1 MNTYIV
7 IALTVLVIIAL
18 VQYAQVLELTNSL
31 RSEDDIFVSDRE
43 INFQST
49 ALVVFILG
57 YLAFFVFLVV
67 KYDKYMLPEPASAHG
82 VEIDLL
88 MNINWVILIT
98 AFVATHIA
106 LAYLVYRYARTR
118 NPHAT
123 YMTHSNK
130 LELLWTSI
138 PASAL
143 AIIIVYGISTWN
155 AITRNEPK
163 DAINIE
169 LYARQFDWTARYA
182 GQDNQLGKAD
192 FRMISGTNPLGVIN
206 NRTLD
211 ARITELSEK
220 IAALEDARSQ
230 VYPGGKSDQDIS
242 DQIAG
247 VKKQQDALLQ
257 IKAQGEAQDY
267 STADDDIL
275 TKVEFHIPV
284 NRPIMFKIRAQD
296 VIHSVY
302 MPHFRAQ
309 MNAVP
314 GLITQFY
321 FTPTITTAEMRE
333 KLDNPDFNYLLL
345 CNKICGTAHYNM
357 QMNVIVES
365 EEDYNK
371 WLSQQPKFAASLN

>member
-155 AITRNEPK
+155 AITRNEPE

-230 VYPGGKSDQDIS
+230 VYPGGKSDQEIS